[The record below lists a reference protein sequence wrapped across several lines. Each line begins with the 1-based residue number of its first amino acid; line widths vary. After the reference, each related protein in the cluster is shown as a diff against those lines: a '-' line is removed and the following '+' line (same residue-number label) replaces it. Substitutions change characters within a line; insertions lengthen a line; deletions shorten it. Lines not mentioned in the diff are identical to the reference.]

1 MKLYLR
7 IAVTLYLL
15 LLLAAASGYV
25 DLWGV
30 YHLTVFPC
38 WVVFGLA
45 TISLGILWTPIGI
58 PSLIEK
64 ACNLGQRLRPRGIIP
79 VSLMVVAS
87 VLFIL
92 GRSKNHLLG
101 DGFQRLSMVETDA
114 GFSFTEYLDVAAHRL
129 MYLLLGD
136 AELSYVAVGVLSG
149 ILFLIVVYSFARR
162 LSPNPVTRVGAV
174 LTILGIAQIQFFFGY
189 AESYSIMTAL
199 AAFFIYVGYTS
210 VLRRSYLW
218 IAVALFAIAGLFHV
232 TAWCLFPGVICLLW
246 IRGSKQK
253 SVTYKVLGILL
264 LVAGSAAL
272 VLLYGKLRSM
282 NALVEIQ
289 PTEDKLYALFS
300 AQHFADLANILLLV
314 APLPLIILIGSLFFL
329 RKRIR
334 LWSRPTAF
342 LFFSLIGSL
351 VFAFVAEPNL
361 GAVRDWD
368 LLALFG
374 VPAAFL
380 AAYSGAVVLKRK
392 GERQVLVAAGLAI
405 LLMHTVPWVCSN
417 TSKTLTVE
425 HLKRHI
431 AADVHY
437 SAEHLSGA
445 RLKSWGYLME
455 MYYDDLEEKER
466 AMLLRLQGNP
476 GDVHGW
482 LNLARVSF
490 KLGKREQARSA
501 LEVIEDFTPQIAH
514 SFKNMVLLYI
524 ELGEIEKA
532 ATKLSLGIDW
542 FPDDPDVYFLGGAI
556 GQLMENYETSA
567 MLYQKAVV
575 LSPKDKDALMNY
587 AEVLIILGD
596 YEEARTMLDRA
607 LALSTLTAAD
617 RGKITAFRK
626 RMGQ

>member
-15 LLLAAASGYV
+15 LLLATAFGYV

-30 YHLTVFPC
+30 YHLAVFPG
-38 WVVFGLA
+38 WITFGLA
-45 TISLGILWTPIGI
+45 AISLAILWTPIGI
-58 PSLIEK
+58 PSLIERTY
-64 ACNLGQRLRPRGIIP
+64 NLGQRLRPRGVIP
-79 VSLMVVAS
+79 LSLMVVAGA
-87 VLFIL
+87 LFIL
-92 GRSKNHLLG
+92 GRSRNHLLG

-114 GFSFTEYLDVAAHRL
+114 GFSFTEYLDVAVHRL

-136 AELSYVAVGVLSG
+136 AEFSYVVIGVVSG
-149 ILFLIVVYSFARR
+149 ILFLIAAFLFARR
-162 LSPNPVTRVGAV
+162 LSPNPVTRVGAA

-199 AAFFIYVGYTS
+199 AVFFIYVGYTG

-253 SVTYKVLGILL
+253 SVAYKVLAILL
-264 LVAGSAAL
+264 LAAGAAAIA
-272 VLLYGKLRSM
+272 LLYGKLRSM

-300 AQHFADLANILLLV
+300 AQHLADIANTLLLV
-314 APLPLIILIGSLFFL
+314 APLPLILLIGSLFFL

-334 LWSRPTAF
+334 LRSRRPAF
-342 LFFSLIGSL
+342 LLFTLIGGL

-380 AAYSGAVVLKRK
+380 AAYSGAVILKRRDD
-392 GERQVLVAAGLAI
+392 RQVFVAVGLAI

-425 HLKRHI
+425 HLKKYVS
-431 AADVHY
+431 ADVHY
-437 SAEHLSGA
+437 SAGHLSGA
-445 RLKSWGYLME
+445 RLKSWGFLME
-455 MYYDDLEEKER
+455 LYYDDLEEKER
-466 AMLLRLQGNP
+466 SMLLRLKGNP
-476 GDVHGW
+476 GDANGW
-482 LNLARVSF
+482 LNLARVSL

-501 LEVIEDFTPQIAH
+501 LEVIEDFTPQTAH
-514 SFKNMVLLYI
+514 SFKNMVFLYI

-596 YEEARTMLDRA
+596 YNEARTMLDRA
-607 LALSTLTAAD
+607 SALSTLTAAD
-617 RGKITAFRK
+617 RGKIAAFRK